1 VTGDHPITVQAIS
14 KQVGIITTEPVIY
27 DESTPLQQLVLAIT
41 SSLFEGMF
49 FGPCADKNLSQVRVE
64 DVKPA
69 GFKRLIHNRLINTT
83 RSTASGDWAMPRR

>member
-27 DESTPLQQLVLAIT
+27 EESTPLHKLVLAIT

-49 FGPCADKNLSQVRVE
+49 FGPRADKNLSQVRVE
-64 DVKPA
+64 NVKPA
-69 GFKRLIHNRLINTT
+69 GLKRLIHKRLINKT